1 MRSMWNPSK
10 VLRNSR
16 GWGTTME
23 VLGDEI
29 CKVLDDY
36 IAVIWIPNREKLQR
50 HHRIGVR
57 SMEVNT
63 TAAAEYEHS
72 SNKKF
77 EDSVKPNHG
86 IAKTAL
92 TLDKNSRKR
101 NGEIYRKR
109 PRQQNPMLFGKLSR
123 KWMLSP
129 CLLRVLT

>member
-1 MRSMWNPSK
+1 VESLKIFEEFTGR
-10 VLRNSR
+10 R
-16 GWGTTME
+16 TIME
-23 VLGDEI
+23 VMGAERR
-29 CKVLDDY
+29 KVLDYY
-36 IAVIWIPNREKLQR
+36 IAVAWTPNKKKLQR
-50 HHRIGVR
+50 PHRIEVR
-57 SMEVNT
+57 SMEENT
-63 TAAAEYEHS
+63 TAAAEHDHS